1 MKTVLITGGS
11 RGIGAACAEVFAE
24 HGYFTVINYLNS
36 EDRADALCEKIA
48 SLGGSCIKVKAD
60 VTDRQSI
67 GRMIS
72 LCKYHGGGIDA
83 LINNAGMDFYGT
95 FEQTEPQIWDKLIQT
110 NLTGVYNVTYAAVPE
125 IKNSDCGRI
134 VNISSV
140 WGTYGA
146 SCEVAYSASKAAV
159 SGFTKALARE
169 LGPSGIT
176 VNCIAPGYI
185 DTEMNARFDE
195 DAVNDIIY
203 RTPLCRTGTAYDVAN
218 AALFLCSDAASFITG
233 QVLGVDGGF
242 I

>member
-1 MKTVLITGGS
+1 MKTVLITGAS
-11 RGIGAACAEVFAE
+11 RGIGAACAETFAS

-36 EDRADALCEKIA
+36 EERAEALCETIKSKGGECMKIR
-48 SLGGSCIKVKAD
+48 AD
-60 VTDRQSI
+60 VTDRESVN
-67 GRMIS
+67 RMIA
-72 LCKYHGGGIDA
+72 LCRYHGGGIDA
-83 LINNAGMDFYGT
+83 LINNAGIDFYGT
-95 FEQTEPQIWDKLIQT
+95 FEQTEPEIWDSLIKT
-110 NLTGVYNVTYAAVPE
+110 NLTGVYNVTHAAVSE
-125 IKNSDCGRI
+125 LKNSPCGRI

-159 SGFTKALARE
+159 AGFTKALARE

-185 DTEMNARFDE
+185 QTEMNARFDE
-195 DAVNDIIY
+195 NAVNDIIY
-203 RTPLCRTGTAYDVAN
+203 RTPMCRTGTAYDVAN

-233 QVLGVDGGF
+233 QVIGVDGGF